1 MFRRI
6 KTVASIMES
15 FRTAIDD
22 LNEIVVVNIAINDGL
37 HAQRNKIDAKIE
49 DVDLEIHQAQGTR
62 NRMSDLVFGPP
73 IPGHKCGEGCTE

>member
-15 FRTAIDD
+15 FRTAIVD
-22 LNEIVVVNIAINDGL
+22 LNEIVVANTAISDGL

-49 DVDLEIHQAQGTR
+49 DVDLEIDQARGVEGR
-62 NRMSDLVFGPP
+62 LNNLVFGPAECP
-73 IPGHKCGEGCTE
+73 TECSGGCT